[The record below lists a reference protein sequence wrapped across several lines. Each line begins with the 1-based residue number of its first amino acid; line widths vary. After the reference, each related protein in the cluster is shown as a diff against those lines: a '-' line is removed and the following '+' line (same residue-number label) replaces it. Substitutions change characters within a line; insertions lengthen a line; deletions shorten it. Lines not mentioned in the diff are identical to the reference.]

1 MFLLASV
8 CVWARTRA
16 SVCACVRERMWDMC
30 VQACVIP
37 GNGYCNAAPNEY
49 GYTHTVLFT

>member
-1 MFLLASV
+1 MCVRAYARV
-8 CVWARTRA
+8 CVC
-16 SVCACVRERMWDMC
+16 VCVRERVCDMC

-37 GNGYCNAAPNEY
+37 GNGYFNAAPNEY